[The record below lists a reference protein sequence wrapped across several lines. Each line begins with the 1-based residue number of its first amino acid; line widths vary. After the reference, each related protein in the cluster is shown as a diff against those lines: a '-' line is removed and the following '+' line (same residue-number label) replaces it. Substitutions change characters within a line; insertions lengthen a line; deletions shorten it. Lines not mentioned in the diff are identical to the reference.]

1 MWLTLALRLVTLA
14 FLPFLNRAFIFA
26 AFGTSR
32 LRVVD
37 TESGPEANPLSLL

>member
-14 FLPFLNRAFIFA
+14 FLPFLNRAFIFTA
-26 AFGTSR
+26 LGTSR

-37 TESGPEANPLSLL
+37 TESGPEADPLSFL